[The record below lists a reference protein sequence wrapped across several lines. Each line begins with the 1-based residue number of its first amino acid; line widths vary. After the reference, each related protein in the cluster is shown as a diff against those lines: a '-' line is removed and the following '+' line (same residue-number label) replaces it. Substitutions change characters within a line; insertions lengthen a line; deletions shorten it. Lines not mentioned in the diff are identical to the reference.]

1 MPLNFLEGP
10 VVFHNTD
17 ERFRHNKRRGGGGVG
32 GGEDLG
38 AERKEM
44 VRVKR
49 SGADARLT
57 WC

>member
-1 MPLNFLEGP
+1 MPLNFLKWP

-17 ERFRHNKRRGGGGVG
+17 ERFRHNKRRGGG